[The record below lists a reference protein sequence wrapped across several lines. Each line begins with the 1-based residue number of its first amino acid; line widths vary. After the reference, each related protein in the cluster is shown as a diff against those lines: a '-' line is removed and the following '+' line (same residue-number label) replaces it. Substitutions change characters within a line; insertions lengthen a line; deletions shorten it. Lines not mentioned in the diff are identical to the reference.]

1 MPEKNRGG
9 DARVR
14 SFWSGTITFGLVTI
28 PVDLFA
34 AVRARRTAMKMVDA
48 KGKPLGRQYYCP
60 KHDKKLS
67 ADEIVR
73 GYETDKGK
81 MIVISDEELEAAAP
95 EMSRDIELQRFVP
108 LEQIPPTYYQRPY
121 FLAPSGRSTK
131 AYHLLAQTMERA
143 KRVGIGT
150 FVMRGHEYLVAILSE
165 GGLLRAETLRFA
177 DELRTPKD
185 VGLPK
190 AQKAAAGKVT
200 AYAKAIAAL
209 TRDALDMDEVSD
221 RYYEAIHALVE
232 KKEQK
237 REDVIDISAKAE
249 DEEQEAGDNVV
260 DLVQLLRKRMA
271 AKATVTTADAA
282 SVASGSSEGSLGE
295 LSKTDLYERAQALDI
310 PGRSKMGKKA
320 LVTAIRKAG

>member
-1 MPEKNRGG
+1 MPEKGG
-9 DARVR
+9 SADARVR

-81 MIVISDEELEAAAP
+81 MIVISDEELEGVAP
-95 EMSRDIELQRFVP
+95 EMSRDIELRRFVP

-121 FLAPSGRSTK
+121 LLAPSGRSTK
-131 AYHLLAQTMERA
+131 AYHLLAQTMERV

-150 FVMRGHEYLVAILSE
+150 FVMRGHEYLVAILSD

-185 VGLPK
+185 LGLPK
-190 AQKAAAGKVT
+190 AQKGAARQVGAF
-200 AYAKAIAAL
+200 AKAIGAL
-209 TRDALDMDEVSD
+209 TRDALDLDEVSD
-221 RYYEAIHALVE
+221 RYSEAIHALVE
-232 KKEQK
+232 KKEK
-237 REDVIDISAKAE
+237 KGEDVIDISSKAE
-249 DEEQEAGDNVV
+249 DDEGEAGDNVV

-271 AKATVTTADAA
+271 VTATVTTADAA
-282 SVASGSSEGSLGE
+282 SGAAASSAESLRD